1 MNKGK
6 DPSIRRNSNRLPDYD
21 YSQEAA
27 YFITIVTQNRLCLFG
42 SILDGEMVL
51 NDAGRMVEQVCQEM
65 PQVIRGV
72 EISCFQIMPNHFH
85 AIIWL
90 TQDEGIEIFEDRDMN
105 VGADL
110 RVCPGQPQRVAPTKD
125 LHPDNNEIIERENI
139 SVPTENIGNSGNQGI

>member
-1 MNKGK
+1 M
-6 DPSIRRNSNRLPDYD
+6 
-21 YSQEAA
+21 
-27 YFITIVTQNRLCLFG
+27 TQDRLCLFG

-51 NDAGRMVEQVCQEM
+51 NDAGRMVEQVCQEV

-72 EISCFQIMPNHFH
+72 EIGCYLIMPNHFH

-110 RVCPGQPQRVAPTKD
+110 
-125 LHPDNNEIIERENI
+125 L
-139 SVPTENIGNSGNQGI
+139 